1 MVMKGYFPM
10 KFEEVREII
19 FPNGVLHEEKKEENN
34 IKKEEENDFNE
45 FEDFEVYSN
54 IQRKKLKLKREYK
67 YKKNEVAVYNWGK
80 GFNLEK
86 K

>member
-1 MVMKGYFPM
+1 MKGYFPM

-19 FPNGVLHEEKKEENN
+19 FPNGVPHEEKKEENN

-67 YKKNEVAVYNWGK
+67 YKKNEVTVYNWGK

>member
-19 FPNGVLHEEKKEENN
+19 FPKGVLHEEKKEENN

-67 YKKNEVAVYNWGK
+67 YKKNEVTVYNWGK